1 MLIVYIALP
10 LITLGLCVWATPIGR
25 AAGIVDAPDGVRKT
39 HSKPTPLVGGIAVLI
54 PLAIMAAVLTLTTDY
69 SPFYLVLGIVMA
81 AFLVLGFVDDQRHIP
96 PVLRLGLSVALV
108 VVALMAVPGF
118 TVTFFKFSFLT
129 SPVFFGGLSGALFTI
144 LCVVGLQ
151 NAVNMADG
159 KNGVVIGISLIWVAL
174 LALYAPGHLQPL
186 LAVFGAGLAI
196 TLAFNLRGKLFL
208 GDSGTYGISAA
219 IALIAI
225 YTHNVA
231 FTTFP
236 ADARRADV
244 PHPGC
249 RCASPYGSEG
259 AATPVPVPV
268 RPQSPAPRVVGVSA
282 GAAGA
287 RGPSSTRWRSESVS
301 VFEPRR
307 DNSVGGSSADRLQ
320 RHSWRAQICVGR
332 GIATRVPEVR
342 RRYSSRCRSSPCS
355 FTLTCRPSKLSR
367 IITRS

>member
-236 ADARRADV
+236 ADAVALMFLIPVVDVLRLMGLRALQRR
-244 PHPGC
+244 
-249 RCASPYGSEG
+249 SPFRSDRNHLHHVLLGFL
-259 AATPVPVPV
+259 
-268 RPQSPAPRVVGVSA
+268 PAPQALAAHLALVGVPSLLA
-282 GAAGA
+282 YLSPGETILWAAAALTVYSVILGA
-287 RGPSSTRWRSESVS
+287 RY
-301 VFEPRR
+301 
-307 DNSVGGSSADRLQ
+307 
-320 RHSWRAQICVGR
+320 RAWVR
-332 GIATRVPEVR
+332 APATS
-342 RRYSSRCRSSPCS
+342 Y
-355 FTLTCRPSKLSR
+355 
-367 IITRS
+367 